1 MRNFIKSSLN
11 PQKFN
16 FIEAENE
23 EIALQTASSHLPD
36 IIIFDAVVSKK
47 EDYNL
52 ISKLRLNKETA
63 HIPIILLAAKIDDK
77 TRIKG
82 LKSGANA
89 CLSKPLNADELTLY
103 VENFC
108 RLKKCIHEDYTNS
121 LQKSK
126 NGKQKVE
133 DEFVSHIRKF
143 IIDNIET
150 SNLNGD
156 VVGKHLHM
164 SRVHLHRKLKS
175 LTGQSITEFVKEV
188 RLKKAMEMMQEKRWN
203 VSEVSYKTG
212 FSSISHFSRSFKQ
225 AYGRAPSEV

>member
-16 FIEAENE
+16 FIEVGNE
-23 EIALQTASSHLPD
+23 EIALQTALSHLPD
-36 IIIFDAVVSKK
+36 IIIFDAVVSTK
-47 EDYNL
+47 EDYSL

-63 HIPIILLAAKIDDK
+63 HIPIILLSAKLDDK

-89 CLSKPLNADELTLY
+89 CLSKPLNADELALY

-108 RLKKCIHEDYTNS
+108 RLKKYIHEDYTNS

-126 NGKQKVE
+126 NGKQKAE

-143 IIDNIET
+143 IIDNIEMN
-150 SNLNGD
+150 NLNGD
-156 VVGKHLHM
+156 VVGKHVHM

-175 LTGQSITEFVKEV
+175 LTGQSITEFVKKV
-188 RLKKAMEMMQEKRWN
+188 RLKKAMEMIQERKWN

-225 AYGRAPSEV
+225 AYGIAPSEV